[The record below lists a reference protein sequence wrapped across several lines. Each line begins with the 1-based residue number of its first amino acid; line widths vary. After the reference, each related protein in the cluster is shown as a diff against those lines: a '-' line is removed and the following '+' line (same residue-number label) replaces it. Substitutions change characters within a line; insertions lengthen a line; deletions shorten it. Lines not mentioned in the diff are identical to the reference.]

1 MEITEF
7 MASYLPWGP
16 AGICK
21 YWFPVFRI
29 LINLSWFH
37 VHGKISVKPEE
48 TRQIHDVSNDI
59 KALPPPGPLSPSF
72 PPPTPPDISPPPNSQ
87 PPTP

>member
-7 MASYLPWGP
+7 MASYLPWGA
-16 AGICK
+16 AGIRK

-48 TRQIHDVSNDI
+48 TRQIHDVSNDT
-59 KALPPPGPLSPSF
+59 KALPPPAPLSPSF
-72 PPPTPPDISPPPNSQ
+72 PPPPPNSQ
-87 PPTP
+87 LPTL